1 MFPQRGVSPFRRLSE
16 HHPLKSLLPKR
27 TAQQGPAPR
36 PRPGFSSP
44 NPVIWVWVTV
54 WFVFDCDSSL
64 LTFVPVY
71 IFS

>member
-36 PRPGFSSP
+36 PAPGLAHPTLSFGFGSLFGLSLI
-44 NPVIWVWVTV
+44 VILP
-54 WFVFDCDSSL
+54 F
-64 LTFVPVY
+64 
-71 IFS
+71 